1 MEDNIK
7 KENIK
12 VEVFQVHTKCGC
24 GGNMLFNGNVLMSYP
39 AKYSHTCDRCGTT
52 KSLWEKYP
60 HAEYCYVEA
69 PVNFTFGAGVEYA
82 ECSNC
87 NHLLGTNKG
96 GPVPYNSIPE
106 RCPNC
111 NVFLK
116 R

>member
-7 KENIK
+7 KEKIK
-12 VEVFQVHTKCGC
+12 VEVFQVYAKCEC
-24 GGNMLFNGNVLMSYP
+24 GGNMMFNGSVLTSYP
-39 AKYSHTCDRCGTT
+39 AKYSHTCDKCGAT
-52 KSLWEKYP
+52 KTLWEKYP
-60 HAEYCYVEA
+60 HAEYCCVEA

-87 NHLLGTNKG
+87 NHLLGTKKG
-96 GPVPYNSIPE
+96 GPVPYDSIPE

-111 NVFLK
+111 NVLLK